1 MNREETQ
8 VASILHEL
16 QERAKELNCLYRVDE
31 LLNRSDLP
39 LEDVLRGIVEIL
51 PPGWQYPHD
60 CQARIVLEDR
70 ATESANFQPTEW
82 VQSAAIVVQGE
93 RLGSVEVL
101 YRQQMPRSDEGPF
114 LKEERKLINT
124 IADRIADHI
133 MQRRLK
139 ATFASLSAAVDGHV
153 PPRGEWRIVVDFL
166 RDTDPVLL
174 QRISRK
180 LVNHLAWNGV
190 TEAKQLLQRSGI
202 ARAIGAGDAGG
213 ENRPIPRD
221 GSTAFQDLSSEAFRI
236 ASERLGDAEIL
247 GCVTTWI
254 KEEKS
259 SFLVRALEQL
269 DTPLGEII
277 EAIERFRHTDIEET
291 DLSLSIQKGLRVS
304 LIRRFFSE
312 SLDFINVAKNV
323 VCIKDFY
330 DLVGKIIFPP
340 RCHGKLGGKSAGL
353 FLAKKVI
360 EKYAPSSSLLQQI
373 KLPKTWFITSDWIL
387 HFVHHNELEDVLNW
401 KYLEI
406 EQVRQEY
413 PHLVALF
420 KSSSFP
426 SELAKG
432 LSLALDDLGDRPI
445 IVRSSSLLEDRA
457 GSAFSGKYKSLFL
470 GNRGTKEAR
479 LAALMDAVGEV
490 YASIFGPDPTEY
502 RAERGLLDVHEEMG
516 VLVQE
521 VVGQEVD
528 KYFFPACSGVA
539 FSNNE
544 FRWSAR
550 ISRSDGL
557 IRMVPGLG
565 TRAVDRVV
573 DDYPVLVAPGQ
584 PTLRANVTVDEILKY
599 SPRRMDVINL
609 ETNSFETVEV
619 REILRSCGARYPQI
633 RQLVSLVDHDRVE
646 QPVGLMPDLGKTD
659 AVFTFEGLIRKTPF
673 VRYVRELLALLQARL
688 GCPVDIEFAYDGSD
702 FYLLQC
708 RPQSYSGDAVPVAI
722 PQDIPA
728 DRLIFSAN
736 RYVSN
741 GRVPEI
747 THIVYVDP
755 EGYGSL
761 ADENA
766 MRDVGRAVGRL
777 NKLLPKRQFI
787 LIGPGRWG
795 SRGDIRLGV
804 PVTYSDINNSAM
816 LIEVARQKGNYLPD
830 LSFGTHF
837 FQDLVEASIRYLPLY
852 PDDPG
857 IAFKAAFFRSS
868 PSVLDELLPE
878 FSRLSDTLRVIDVA
892 KDAKGHILRVL
903 MNADLDQAVAFL
915 APPQE
920 ELELVQSDVSTGGR
934 AGEEHWRWRYRMA
947 QRIAEQLDPAK
958 FGVKAFYLIGSTKN
972 AAAGPQSDIDLLI
985 HFEGTEEQQKELT
998 FWLEGW
1004 SRCLAEVNFLR
1015 TGYRCDTLLDVHI
1028 ITDID
1033 IAERSPYAVKI
1044 GAITDAAR
1052 ELPMGGTS
1060 VEGALVK

>member
-1 MNREETQ
+1 MTNREEAQ

-31 LLNRSDLP
+31 LLNRPDLP

-51 PPGWQYPHD
+51 PHGWQYPHD

-70 ATESANFQPTEW
+70 AFESANFQPTEC
-82 VQSAAIVVQGE
+82 VQSAPISVQGE
-93 RLGSVEVL
+93 KVGSIEVS
-101 YRQQMPRSDEGPF
+101 YRQMMPRSEEGAF
-114 LKEERKLINT
+114 LTGERKLITT
-124 IADRIADHI
+124 IADRVSDHI

-139 ATFASLSAAVDGHV
+139 AAFASLSAAADGQV
-153 PPRGEWRIVVDFL
+153 PPRGEWRIVIDFL

-190 TEAKQLLQRSGI
+190 PEAKQLLQRSGI

-221 GSTAFQDLSSEAFRI
+221 GSGAFKDLSSEAFRI
-236 ASERLGDAEIL
+236 ANERLGDAEIL
-247 GCVTTWI
+247 ECVTTWI

-277 EAIERFRHTDIEET
+277 EAIERFRHTDIDEA

-323 VCIKDFY
+323 VLIRDFY
-330 DLVGKIIFPP
+330 DLLGKIIFPP

-353 FLAKKVI
+353 FLAKKII
-360 EKYAPSSSLLQQI
+360 EKHAAAESLLRQV

-406 EQVRQEY
+406 DQVRQEY

-432 LSLALDDLGDRPI
+432 LSLALDDFGDRPI

-457 GSAFSGKYKSLFL
+457 GAAFSGKYKSLFL
-470 GNRGTKEAR
+470 GNRGTKEER
-479 LAALMDAVGEV
+479 LAALMDAVAEV

-516 VLVQE
+516 ILLQE
-521 VVGQEVD
+521 VVGQEVG

-557 IRMVPGLG
+557 IRLVPGLG

-573 DDYPVLVAPGQ
+573 DDYPVLIAPGQ

-619 REILRSCGARYPQI
+619 KDILRYCGARYPQI
-633 RQLVSLVDHDRVE
+633 RQLISLVDHDRVE
-646 QPVGLMPDLGKTD
+646 QPVGFLPDLEKKD

-673 VRYVRELLALLQARL
+673 VSYVREMLTLLQSKL
-688 GCPVDIEFAYDGSD
+688 GCPADLEFAYDGND

-708 RPQSYSGDAVPVAI
+708 RPQSYSGDALPAAI

-741 GRVPEI
+741 GKVPEI

-755 EGYGSL
+755 EGYGHL
-761 ADENA
+761 PNENA

-795 SRGDIRLGV
+795 SRGDIKLGV

-816 LIEVARQKGNYLPD
+816 LIEVARLKGNYLPD

-852 PDDPG
+852 PDDAG
-857 IAFKAAFFRSS
+857 IAFREDFLRHSRSLLS
-868 PSVLDELLPE
+868 ELLPE
-878 FSRLSDTLRVIDVA
+878 FAGLSETLRVIDVA
-892 KDAKGHILRVL
+892 QEAQGQILRVV
-903 MNADLDQAVAFL
+903 MNADVDQAVAFL
-915 APPQE
+915 APSAKEAERIQTE
-920 ELELVQSDVSTGGR
+920 VATAGR
-934 AGEEHWRWRYRMA
+934 AGEEHSRWRYRMA
-947 QRIAEQLDPAK
+947 QRIAEQLDPVK
-958 FGVKAFYLIGSTKN
+958 FGVRAFYVIGSTKN
-972 AAAGPQSDIDLLI
+972 ATAGPRSDIDLLI
-985 HFEGTEEQQKELT
+985 HFEGTEEQRKDLT
-998 FWLEGW
+998 LWLEGW
-1004 SRCLAEVNFLR
+1004 SCSLAEMNFFR
-1015 TGYRCDTLLDVHI
+1015 TGYRCDSLLDVEF
-1028 ITDID
+1028 ITDVD
-1033 IAERSPYAVKI
+1033 IAGRSPYAVKI
-1044 GAITDAAR
+1044 GAITDPAR
-1052 ELPMGGTS
+1052 ELPMGR
-1060 VEGALVK
+1060 GAGGAD

>member
-31 LLNRSDLP
+31 LLSRSDLP
-39 LEDVLRGIVEIL
+39 LEDILRGIVEIL

-93 RLGSVEVL
+93 KLGSVEVS
-101 YRQQMPRSDEGPF
+101 YRQPMPRSDEGAF

-124 IADRIADHI
+124 IADRIADHL

-139 ATFASLSAAVDGHV
+139 AAFASLSAAADGHV
-153 PPRGEWRIVVDFL
+153 PPRGEWRIVLDFL

-202 ARAIGAGDAGG
+202 ARAIGGGDAGG

-221 GSTAFQDLSSEAFRI
+221 GSAAFNDLTSEAFRI
-236 ASERLGDAEIL
+236 ANERLGDAEIL
-247 GCVTTWI
+247 ECVTTWI

-277 EAIERFRHTDIEET
+277 EAIERFRHTDIDET
-291 DLSLSIQKGLRVS
+291 DLSLSMQKGLRVS

-330 DLVGKIIFPP
+330 DLLGKIIFPP

-353 FLAKKVI
+353 FLAKKI
-360 EKYAPSSSLLQQI
+360 IDKYAPCGSLLQQI

-479 LAALMDAVGEV
+479 LAALMDAVAEV

-516 VLVQE
+516 ILVQE

-550 ISRSDGL
+550 IRRSDGL

-565 TRAVDRVV
+565 TRAVDRVM

-609 ETNSFETVEV
+609 DTNSFETVEV
-619 REILRSCGARYPQI
+619 KEILRSCGAHYPQI

-646 QPVGLMPDLGKTD
+646 QPVGLMPDLAKTD

-673 VRYVRELLALLQARL
+673 VSYIRELLALLQARL
-688 GCPVDIEFAYDGSD
+688 GCPADIEFAYDGND

-722 PQDIPA
+722 PQDIPV
-728 DRLIFSAN
+728 DRLIFSAK

-755 EGYGSL
+755 EGYGHL
-761 ADENA
+761 PDQNA

-795 SRGDIRLGV
+795 SRGDIKLGV

-852 PDDPG
+852 PDEAG
-857 IAFKAAFFRSS
+857 IAFQENFLRNSR
-868 PSVLDELLPE
+868 SVLDELLPE
-878 FSRLSDTLRVIDVA
+878 FSAPLGYVAHNRCCERDERTYSACSHERRSGRGCRFSGSTSERDGAGANGSCHRNPCRRGALALALS
-892 KDAKGHILRVL
+892 H
-903 MNADLDQAVAFL
+903 
-915 APPQE
+915 
-920 ELELVQSDVSTGGR
+920 GR
-934 AGEEHWRWRYRMA
+934 ANCRATGPGKVRREGPLRHWQHQERDCWF
-947 QRIAEQLDPAK
+947 AK
-958 FGVKAFYLIGSTKN
+958 RHRP
-972 AAAGPQSDIDLLI
+972 AGPLWRNRGPEKGPDPLARRLEPLPRGDEFFPHRIPLLRLARCPP
-985 HFEGTEEQQKELT
+985 HHRRRHSGAFCLRRQDRSYHRSSARATD
-998 FWLEGW
+998 GW
-1004 SRCLAEVNFLR
+1004 
-1015 TGYRCDTLLDVHI
+1015 
-1028 ITDID
+1028 
-1033 IAERSPYAVKI
+1033 
-1044 GAITDAAR
+1044 
-1052 ELPMGGTS
+1052 
-1060 VEGALVK
+1060 

>member
-1 MNREETQ
+1 MNREEAQ

-31 LLNRSDLP
+31 LLSRSDLQ
-39 LEDVLRGIVEIL
+39 LEEILRGIVEIL
-51 PPGWQYPHD
+51 PPGWQYPHA
-60 CQARIVLEDR
+60 CQARVVLEDK
-70 ATESANFQPTEW
+70 AIESVNFQPTEC
-82 VQSAAIVVQGE
+82 VQSAAIVVHGE
-93 RLGSVEVL
+93 RVGSVEVS
-101 YRQQMPRSDEGPF
+101 YRQLMPHSDEGPF

-124 IADRIADHI
+124 VADRVADYV

-139 ATFASLSAAVDGHV
+139 AAFTSLSAAADGHV
-153 PPRGEWRIVVDFL
+153 PPRGEWGIVIDFL

-180 LVNHLAWNGV
+180 LINHLAWNGI
-190 TEAKQLLQRSGI
+190 TEAKQLLQRSGV
-202 ARAIGAGDAGG
+202 ARAIDAGDAGG

-221 GSTAFQDLSSEAFRI
+221 GSAAFKDLTAEAFRI
-236 ASERLGDAEIL
+236 ANEWLEDAEIL
-247 GCVTTWI
+247 ECVTTWI

-277 EAIERFRHTDIEET
+277 EAIERFRHTDIDET
-291 DLSLSIQKGLRVS
+291 DLSLSVQKGLRVS

-312 SLDFINVAKNV
+312 SQDFINVAKNV
-323 VCIKDFY
+323 VGIKDFY
-330 DLVGKIIFPP
+330 DLLGKIIFPP

-353 FLAKKVI
+353 FLAKKI
-360 EKYAPSSSLLQQI
+360 IDKYAPSGSLLQQI
-373 KLPKTWFITSDWIL
+373 KLPKTWFVTSDWIL

-406 EQVRQEY
+406 EQIRQEY

-479 LAALMDAVGEV
+479 LAALMDAVAEV

-502 RAERGLLDVHEEMG
+502 RSERGLLDVHEEMG
-516 VLVQE
+516 ILVQE

-584 PTLRANVTVDEILKY
+584 PMLRANVTVDEILKY

-619 REILRSCGARYPQI
+619 KEILRTCGALYPQI

-646 QPVGLMPDLGKTD
+646 QPVGPMPDLGKTD

-673 VRYVRELLALLQARL
+673 VSYVRELLALLQARL
-688 GCPVDIEFAYDGSD
+688 GCPVDIEFAYDGND

-708 RPQSYSGDAVPVAI
+708 RPQSYGGDAVPVAI
-722 PQDIPA
+722 PQDVPA

-741 GRVPEI
+741 GKVPEI

-755 EGYGSL
+755 EAYGHL
-761 ADENA
+761 PDQNA

-795 SRGDIRLGV
+795 SRGDIKLGV

-852 PDDPG
+852 PDDQG
-857 IAFKAAFFRSS
+857 TVFQENFLRNSR
-868 PSVLDELLPE
+868 SVLDELLPE

-892 KDAKGHILRVL
+892 KEANGYILRVL

-915 APPQE
+915 APAQKE
-920 ELELVQSDVSTGGR
+920 KESVQTEVASSGR
-934 AGEEHWRWRYRMA
+934 ASEEHSRWRYRMA
-947 QRIAEQLDPAK
+947 QRIADQLDPAR
-958 FGVKAFYLIGSTKN
+958 FGVKAFYVIGSTKN
-972 AAAGPQSDIDLLI
+972 ATAGPQSDIDLLV
-985 HFEGTEEQQKELT
+985 HFEGLEEQRRDLLL
-998 FWLEGW
+998 WLEGW
-1004 SRCLAEVNFLR
+1004 SRSLAETNFFR
-1015 TGYRCDTLLDVHI
+1015 TGYRCDGLLDVCL

-1033 IAERSPYAVKI
+1033 IAQRSPYAVKI
-1044 GAITDAAR
+1044 GAITDPAR
-1052 ELPMGGTS
+1052 ELSMGGSLARSETPR
-1060 VEGALVK
+1060 